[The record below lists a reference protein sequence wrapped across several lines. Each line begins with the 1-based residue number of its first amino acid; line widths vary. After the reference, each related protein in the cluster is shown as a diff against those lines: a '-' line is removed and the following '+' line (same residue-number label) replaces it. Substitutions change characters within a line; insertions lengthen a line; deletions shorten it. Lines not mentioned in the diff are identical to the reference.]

1 MLEAAH
7 QQGTRVLAIRH
18 GETAWNVEHRI
29 QGQLDIALNATG
41 RWQAARLAR
50 AVAEEGLAAV
60 YSSDLQRAAETAQLV
75 ARASAGLAV
84 VADTGLRERGFGIFE
99 GLRFAEIEQRWPEQ
113 SARWRRR
120 DPAFGPEGGEAL
132 RDFYARCVAAATRL
146 AAAHPGEAIALVAH
160 GGVLD
165 CLYRAA
171 ARVALDA
178 PRSWQLGNASIN
190 RLLYTPQGFTLVG
203 WSDTH
208 HLEGDA
214 LDEFADAG
222 PTAMA
227 AQNAS
232 LRKRTA

>member
-1 MLEAAH
+1 VAH
-7 QQGTRVLAIRH
+7 QQATRVLAIRH

-41 RWQAARLAR
+41 RWQAARLAQ

-60 YSSDLQRAAETAQLV
+60 YSSDLQRAAETAQSV
-75 ARASAGLAV
+75 ARGGGGLV
-84 VADTGLRERGFGIFE
+84 VVTDTGLRERAFGIFE

-113 SARWRRR
+113 TARWRRR
-120 DPAFGPEGGEAL
+120 DPAFGPEGGETL
-132 RDFYARCVAAATRL
+132 CDFSARCVAAATRL
-146 AAAHPGEAIALVAH
+146 AAAHPGETIALVAH

-208 HLEGDA
+208 HLEGEA
-214 LDEFADAG
+214 LDEFADAA
-222 PTAMA
+222 PA
-227 AQNAS
+227 ATGDAAA
-232 LRKRTA
+232 RAA